1 MKRKR
6 AIVITI
12 MAVMIIIAMLI
23 IIYTKNKGKSIS
35 SILINAEFKTREFT
49 WKQ

>member
-1 MKRKR
+1 M
-6 AIVITI
+6 

-23 IIYTKNKGKSIS
+23 IHTRNKGKSIN